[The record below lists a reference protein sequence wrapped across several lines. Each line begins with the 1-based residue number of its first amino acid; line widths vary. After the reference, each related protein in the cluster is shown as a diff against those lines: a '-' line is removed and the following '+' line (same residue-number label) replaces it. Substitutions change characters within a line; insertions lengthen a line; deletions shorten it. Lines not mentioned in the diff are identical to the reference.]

1 MRFKPVFV
9 FGLLLLALTEIAFG
23 QASLP
28 WLRPEQPK
36 GPTTEEVL
44 ESQLPLVRAR
54 IEKSGEVWVGQA
66 VPLSVE
72 VIVPTW
78 FTGAPKFPELEVPNA
93 VTLSPEGALNFVV
106 QSGGKTFSAQG
117 QRYLIYPQVKGKY
130 TVPPVKVQ
138 VNYASPD
145 GKPSPPAIL
154 ASLPIH
160 FEARMPAGAEGA
172 KYYLTTSNL
181 RISQSLDRK
190 LEGLKVGDSV
200 TRTVDMT
207 AEDTVGISLP
217 PLKFEAPE
225 GIRLYPGTPKV
236 SEKAERGKIEATRT
250 ESATYIL
257 EKEGRYTLPEIVIV
271 WWNPQ
276 TKRMNKARLP
286 AIELQVEVNS
296 GYNTEAFASSQE
308 AEEKP
313 LEQPGRTVLERL
325 KASLHWVG
333 LLLGVSLL
341 LLVLRRILNAKG
353 ISIKSYFA
361 EIRKRRAN
369 AEITYFKR
377 FRKASLSNDTK
388 ATLREL
394 MFWLDR
400 TYTRP
405 VAPTLE
411 QFVRESGMPELSKE
425 GDALKGLLFD
435 RPGEVGPMEL
445 QRKWSGK
452 RFYRLV
458 AKARKAQIQKNKGP
472 KRREEQILS
481 LNPQEAEDLRTR
493 TGP

>member
-1 MRFKPVFV
+1 M
-9 FGLLLLALTEIAFG
+9 
-23 QASLP
+23 
-28 WLRPEQPK
+28 
-36 GPTTEEVL
+36 
-44 ESQLPLVRAR
+44 
-54 IEKSGEVWVGQA
+54 
-66 VPLSVE
+66 
-72 VIVPTW
+72 
-78 FTGAPKFPELEVPNA
+78 
-93 VTLSPEGALNFVV
+93 
-106 QSGGKTFSAQG
+106 
-117 QRYLIYPQVKGKY
+117 
-130 TVPPVKVQ
+130 
-138 VNYASPD
+138 
-145 GKPSPPAIL
+145 
-154 ASLPIH
+154 
-160 FEARMPAGAEGA
+160 
-172 KYYLTTSNL
+172 
-181 RISQSLDRK
+181 
-190 LEGLKVGDSV
+190 
-200 TRTVDMT
+200 
-207 AEDTVGISLP
+207 
-217 PLKFEAPE
+217 
-225 GIRLYPGTPKV
+225 
-236 SEKAERGKIEATRT
+236 
-250 ESATYIL
+250 
-257 EKEGRYTLPEIVIV
+257 
-271 WWNPQ
+271 
-276 TKRMNKARLP
+276 
-286 AIELQVEVNS
+286 
-296 GYNTEAFASSQE
+296 
-308 AEEKP
+308 
-313 LEQPGRTVLERL
+313 
-325 KASLHWVG
+325 
-333 LLLGVSLL
+333 